1 VTEAE
6 RLRRYGAATVLEAGG
21 DEVGWLRG
29 LHPVWSPAEL
39 AGPAFTVAALPT
51 DNLPLHRALAE
62 CPPGVVLVAATGATV
77 ETAIWGEVL
86 TVAAIERGVHGL
98 VTDGG
103 VRDVRRIRD
112 LGFPVFAA
120 QTTPAGPT
128 KQTPGELAVPVTLAG
143 VEVQPG
149 DWIVADD
156 DGVVVLASSALE
168 RTLREAHDRS
178 ARETGLMERIRAG
191 ELTVD
196 LLGLRERMRS

>member
-1 VTEAE
+1 
-6 RLRRYGAATVLEAGG
+6 
-21 DEVGWLRG
+21 
-29 LHPVWSPAEL
+29 
-39 AGPAFTVAALPT
+39 
-51 DNLPLHRALAE
+51 
-62 CPPGVVLVAATGATV
+62 
-77 ETAIWGEVL
+77 
-86 TVAAIERGVHGL
+86 VAAIERGVHGL
-98 VTDGG
+98 VTDGA